1 MSQNTEAKSSNS
13 PLSTLQSPVAVVSG
27 ASDGLGKEFA
37 RQLAGEGFDLLLIAR
52 RENLLNEI
60 KSDFE
65 VRYGVNVEVCVCD
78 LSQPDEVLR
87 LEQRLEKL
95 ESIEYLVNNA
105 GFGRQ
110 DGIYPQADPDH
121 EEEMI
126 RVHVVSL
133 MRLTRAALQPMC
145 RRKKGYIIN
154 LSSVAAFI
162 YGPGCVEYNATK
174 SYVLSFSKSLQC
186 DVRSYGVR
194 VQALCP
200 GLTHTGFH
208 ATPTMTG
215 FKKEKTPGIAWLT
228 SEYVVR
234 TSLRSIRRTGRVVCI
249 PSLRYKI
256 VLALFCNPI
265 GNRICEAIYAK
276 RLRSAQSKPHE

>member
-1 MSQNTEAKSSNS
+1 MKSTH
-13 PLSTLQSPVAVVSG
+13 STLAAITG

-37 RQLAGEGFDLLLIAR
+37 RQLAEAGFDLLLIAR

-60 KSDFE
+60 KADFE
-65 VRYGVNVEVCVCD
+65 LRYGIDVEVHVCD
-78 LSQPDEVLR
+78 LSKAEEVKR
-87 LEQRLEKL
+87 LEERLEKAENL
-95 ESIEYLVNNA
+95 EYLVNNA

-110 DGIYPQADPDH
+110 DGVYPQADPDH

-145 RRKKGYIIN
+145 RRRKGYVIN

-186 DVRSYGVR
+186 DVRNLGVR
-194 VQALCP
+194 IQALCP

-208 ATPTMTG
+208 ATQTMKG
-215 FKKEKTPGIAWLT
+215 FEKDKTPGIAWLT

-234 TSLRSIRRTGRVVCI
+234 TSLHSIRRTNRVVCI
-249 PSLRYKI
+249 PSWRYKI
-256 VLALFCNPI
+256 VLALLCNPI

-276 RLRSAQSKPHE
+276 RVRLSKSK